1 MAGAVWDGGWRRPD
15 GCTDE
20 VGVGGVER
28 DGGWWQSW
36 HSFAVGVGGVERD
49 GGWPQ
54 LQRVR
59 FTSLG
64 GWDVGVWRFWNCLRD
79 TCSKG
84 GLFTFIG
91 GAYGFGL
98 VLDIVVLDA
107 LRDVR
112 AVGTGGF
119 GIDELLVRGLP
130 RVEARGPLA
139 PWDYCWVPGRGIML

>member
-1 MAGAVWDGGWRRPD
+1 M
-15 GCTDE
+15 
-20 VGVGGVER
+20 
-28 DGGWWQSW
+28 
-36 HSFAVGVGGVERD
+36 ERD

-59 FTSLG
+59 LTSLG
-64 GWDVGVWRFWNCLRD
+64 GWDVGVWRFWNCLRGM
-79 TCSKG
+79 CSKG

-112 AVGTGGF
+112 AVGTGGI
-119 GIDELLVRGLP
+119 GIDALLVRGLP
-130 RVEARGPLA
+130 RVVARGLLA
-139 PWDYCWVPGRGIML
+139 AGDSWRAPGRGIVL